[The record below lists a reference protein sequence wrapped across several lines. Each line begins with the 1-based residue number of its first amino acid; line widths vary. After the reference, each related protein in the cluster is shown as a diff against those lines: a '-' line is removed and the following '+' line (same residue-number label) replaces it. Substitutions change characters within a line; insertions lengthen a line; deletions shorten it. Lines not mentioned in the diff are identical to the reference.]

1 MISTEAFKE
10 KNSRTENDT
19 STKTYYHLEEK
30 LSAEVKKRRKE
41 FR

>member
-10 KNSRTENDT
+10 KNARTEYHT

-30 LSAEVKKRRKE
+30 LSVEVKKRRE
-41 FR
+41 EI